1 MKPCATGVV
10 LGPGGSP
17 APRIEPRANDEVL
30 QAGRNHFKTGPVE
43 YGMETRDVSR
53 RFAPALLFIAL
64 VCVLASLAVHAPAA
78 GSGGYK
84 VDAGP
89 WKVASEDLVLRDERR
104 QKDLE
109 ITVRYPVVD
118 ANAVDRF
125 PLVVFSHGAGGSRAA
140 FPDLTSHWAGH
151 GYIVVLP
158 THSDS
163 IELRRRKG
171 EDLSRLARDLNSLV
185 RDVRPLDRLADVVFL
200 LDSIGTMEARIP
212 GLRGKDRAG
221 RIDRERIGMAG
232 HSAGALTT
240 QMTAGVK
247 VRGVSP
253 GAMFEARSVGDPR
266 IDAAIL
272 ISGQGTTNR
281 LFTDQSWNELSKP
294 LLVITGSK
302 DYAAISNETP
312 ASRREPFE
320 KAKPGDKYLVFIEG
334 ATHSSYQG
342 RGPAL
347 RLDREQPSDI
357 ELKMITNV
365 TAAATLAFLDMYLK
379 DDKGARAYLI
389 SEALPAFSG
398 KKATLERK

>member
-1 MKPCATGVV
+1 M
-10 LGPGGSP
+10 
-17 APRIEPRANDEVL
+17 
-30 QAGRNHFKTGPVE
+30 
-43 YGMETRDVSR
+43 SR

-64 VCVLASLAVHAPAA
+64 VCVLASLAAHATATGP
-78 GSGGYK
+78 GGYK

-89 WKVASEDLVLRDERR
+89 WKVASQDLVLRDGRR

-109 ITVRYPVVD
+109 MTVRYPVVD
-118 ANAVDRF
+118 ANASDRF

-140 FPDLTSHWAGH
+140 FPDLTVHWASH

-158 THSDS
+158 THADS

-171 EDLSRLARDLNSLV
+171 EDLSPLARDLNSLV

-200 LDSIGTMEARIP
+200 LDSIGTLEARIP
-212 GLRGKDRAG
+212 GLRGKDGAG
-221 RIDRERIGMAG
+221 RVDRKRIGVAG

-240 QMTAGVK
+240 QMAAGVK
-247 VRGVSP
+247 MRGVSP
-253 GAMFEARSVGDPR
+253 GAMLEARSVGDPR
-266 IDAAIL
+266 IGAAIL

-281 LFTDQSWNELSKP
+281 MFTDQSWNELSKP
-294 LLVITGSK
+294 LMVLTGSK

-365 TAAATLAFLDMYLK
+365 TAAATLAFLDVYLK
-379 DDKGARAYLI
+379 DDNGARAYLG
-389 SEALPAFSG
+389 SGALVAFSG

>member
-1 MKPCATGVV
+1 MG
-10 LGPGGSP
+10 
-17 APRIEPRANDEVL
+17 
-30 QAGRNHFKTGPVE
+30 
-43 YGMETRDVSR
+43 TRDVSR

-64 VCVLASLAVHAPAA
+64 VCVLASLAVHATATGP
-78 GSGGYK
+78 GGYK

-118 ANAVDRF
+118 ANAADRF
-125 PLVVFSHGAGGSRAA
+125 PLVVFSHGAGGSRAT
-140 FPDLTSHWAGH
+140 FPDLTAHWASH

-171 EDLSRLARDLNSLV
+171 EDLSLLARDLNLLV

-200 LDSIGTMEARIP
+200 LDSIGTMEERGP
-212 GLRGKDRAG
+212 GLRGGDGAG
-221 RIDRERIGMAG
+221 RVDRERIGMAG

-240 QMTAGVK
+240 QMAAGVK

-253 GAMFEARSVGDPR
+253 GAMLEARSVGDPR

-281 LFTDQSWNELSKP
+281 MFTDQSWSELSKP
-294 LLVITGSK
+294 TMVLTGSK
-302 DYAAISNETP
+302 DYAAISTETP

-342 RGPAL
+342 KGPAL
-347 RLDREQPSDI
+347 RLDREQPSET
-357 ELKMITNV
+357 ELSMITSV
-365 TAAATLAFLDMYLK
+365 TAAATLAFLDIYLK
-379 DDKGARAYLI
+379 DDKRARAYLA

-398 KKATLERK
+398 KKATLQRK

>member
-1 MKPCATGVV
+1 
-10 LGPGGSP
+10 
-17 APRIEPRANDEVL
+17 
-30 QAGRNHFKTGPVE
+30 
-43 YGMETRDVSR
+43 METRHVR
-53 RFAPALLFIAL
+53 RPLALPLL
-64 VCVLASLAVHAPAA
+64 VLALACVPASVAVHSTAA

-84 VDAGP
+84 VEPGP
-89 WKVASEDLVLRDERR
+89 WKVASEDLVLRDELR

-118 ANAVDRF
+118 AYAADRF
-125 PLVVFSHGAGGSRAA
+125 PLVVLSHGAGGSRAA
-140 FPDLTSHWAGH
+140 FPDLTAHWASH

-200 LDSIGTMEARIP
+200 LDSIGTMEGRIP
-212 GLRGKDRAG
+212 GLRGKDGAG
-221 RIDRERIGMAG
+221 RVDRERIGMAG

-240 QMTAGVK
+240 QMAAGVK
-247 VRGVSP
+247 MRGVTP
-253 GAMFEARSVGDPR
+253 GVMFEARGVGDAR

-281 LFTDQSWNELSKP
+281 MFTDQSWNELSKP
-294 LLVITGSK
+294 LMVLTGSK

-342 RGPAL
+342 KGPAL
-347 RLDREQPSDI
+347 RLDREHPSDT

-365 TAAATLAFLDMYLK
+365 TAAATLAFLDMCLK
-379 DDKGARAYLI
+379 DDKGARAYLG
-389 SEALPAFSG
+389 SDALAAFSG

>member
-1 MKPCATGVV
+1 
-10 LGPGGSP
+10 
-17 APRIEPRANDEVL
+17 
-30 QAGRNHFKTGPVE
+30 
-43 YGMETRDVSR
+43 METRHASR
-53 RFAPALLFIAL
+53 RRAPALLFLVL
-64 VCVLASLAVHAPAA
+64 VCVPGNLAIHATAA
-78 GSGGYK
+78 GPGGYK

-109 ITVRYPVVD
+109 ITVRYPAVD
-118 ANAVDRF
+118 ANAADRF
-125 PLVVFSHGAGGSRAA
+125 PLVIFSHGAGGSRAA
-140 FPDLTSHWAGH
+140 FPDLTAHWASH

-171 EDLSRLARDLNSLV
+171 EDLSPLARDLNSLV
-185 RDVRPLDRLADVVFL
+185 RDVRPLDRLADVVCL
-200 LDSIGTMEARIP
+200 LDSVGTLEARIP
-212 GLRGKDRAG
+212 GLRGKEGSG
-221 RIDRERIGMAG
+221 RVDRERIGMAG

-240 QMTAGVK
+240 QMAAGVK
-247 VRGVSP
+247 VRGVTP

-281 LFTDQSWNELSKP
+281 LFTDQSWNELPTP

-342 RGPAL
+342 RGPAA
-347 RLDREQPSDI
+347 RLDREQPSDA
-357 ELKMITNV
+357 ELNMITSV
-365 TAAATLAFLDMYLK
+365 TSSATLAFLDMCLK
-379 DDKGARAYLI
+379 DDKGARAYLG
-389 SEALPAFSG
+389 SEALVAFSG
-398 KKATLERK
+398 RKATLERK